1 MTDRTETDEILDGYL
16 TADFDPLQAFAFD
29 DDTDADDEAPSVLA
43 EGPFNMPN
51 PEAAPQFQRDLV
63 AFDNGETAEERID
76 ALFAQMPTF
85 HKMLFTIMGTCAS
98 PLPTAD
104 LEEVIAEMKRHH
116 HSVYEPLTL
125 CNLLERA
132 GAIAQTDENGTPL
145 AEVEQ
150 EPLRVEVESVEYWR
164 VFWSLTE
171 AGAAK
176 LDSYRPMEMIA
187 ALYETEPQYGAI
199 FTTCLELCA
208 RDGGAS
214 LREIGDVVDDEPVL
228 QNPKRYAMYFI
239 DKLEHAG
246 AVEWTGQWS
255 ATEHGRAYLHADN
268 EN

>member
-16 TADFDPLQAFAFD
+16 TADFDPLQAFVFD

-132 GAIAQTDENGTPL
+132 GAIAQAPE
-145 AEVEQ
+145 
-150 EPLRVEVESVEYWR
+150 

-187 ALYETEPQYGAI
+187 ALYEAEPQYGAI

>member
-116 HSVYEPLTL
+116 HSVYERRPGAGGV
-125 CNLLERA
+125 LEPDRGRGRQAGQLSPDGDDRRPVRDRA
-132 GAIAQTDENGTPL
+132 
-145 AEVEQ
+145 
-150 EPLRVEVESVEYWR
+150 
-164 VFWSLTE
+164 
-171 AGAAK
+171 
-176 LDSYRPMEMIA
+176 
-187 ALYETEPQYGAI
+187 
-199 FTTCLELCA
+199 
-208 RDGGAS
+208 
-214 LREIGDVVDDEPVL
+214 
-228 QNPKRYAMYFI
+228 
-239 DKLEHAG
+239 
-246 AVEWTGQWS
+246 AVRR
-255 ATEHGRAYLHADN
+255 HLHHLP
-268 EN
+268 

>member
-1 MTDRTETDEILDGYL
+1 M
-16 TADFDPLQAFAFD
+16 A
-29 DDTDADDEAPSVLA
+29 
-43 EGPFNMPN
+43 
-51 PEAAPQFQRDLV
+51 EAARMAPQ
-63 AFDNGETAEERID
+63 RIKVSSKRQITIPAKAYKD
-76 ALFAQMPTF
+76 MGFTEYAL
-85 HKMLFTIMGTCAS
+85 I
-98 PLPTAD
+98 
-104 LEEVIAEMKRHH
+104 E
-116 HSVYEPLTL
+116 
-125 CNLLERA
+125 
-132 GAIAQTDENGTPL
+132 QTDEGGTPL

-150 EPLRVEVESVEYWR
+150 EPLRVEVDGVEYWR
-164 VFWSLTE
+164 VAPAPEVFWSLTE

-246 AVEWTGQWS
+246 AVEWTAQWS

>member
-116 HSVYEPLTL
+116 RSVYEPLTL

-150 EPLRVEVESVEYWR
+150 EPLRVEWKAS
-164 VFWSLTE
+164 ST
-171 AGAAK
+171 
-176 LDSYRPMEMIA
+176 
-187 ALYETEPQYGAI
+187 
-199 FTTCLELCA
+199 
-208 RDGGAS
+208 GAS
-214 LREIGDVVDDEPVL
+214 PR
-228 QNPKRYAMYFI
+228 RRRCS
-239 DKLEHAG
+239 G
-246 AVEWTGQWS
+246 A
-255 ATEHGRAYLHADN
+255 
-268 EN
+268 

>member
-1 MTDRTETDEILDGYL
+1 MR
-16 TADFDPLQAFAFD
+16 P
-29 DDTDADDEAPSVLA
+29 PSVLA

-125 CNLLERA
+125 CNLLGTRRGHRSDRRERA
-132 GAIAQTDENGTPL
+132 PRM

-150 EPLRVEVESVEYWR
+150 EPLRVEVEGVEYWR
-164 VFWSLTE
+164 VARRRRCS
-171 AGAAK
+171 GA
-176 LDSYRPMEMIA
+176 
-187 ALYETEPQYGAI
+187 
-199 FTTCLELCA
+199 
-208 RDGGAS
+208 
-214 LREIGDVVDDEPVL
+214 
-228 QNPKRYAMYFI
+228 
-239 DKLEHAG
+239 
-246 AVEWTGQWS
+246 
-255 ATEHGRAYLHADN
+255 
-268 EN
+268 